1 MQNAT
6 RKLMPQPGVG
16 LAATR
21 PTRVPRPTRAPRPAD
36 PVPAQNSTANVAA
49 FRRELD
55 AFAQQCRAFADA
67 CEETSRRLQHQASE
81 PVSMAVEKLRVVRD
95 TLPEAT
101 LEFEDFE
108 TVPEWEE
115 EDSPTSEWPRIH
127 APSTWEC
134 PVVEPARLASP
145 PSEVLRPCPSCGHRN
160 GLQYRSCTVCGG
172 VLAPSESAPQVRPL
186 VDPATP
192 LNALIDW
199 IRRLDPRR
207 PRWLEPEALAPR
219 T

>member
-6 RKLMPQPGVG
+6 RKLMPQPGG
-16 LAATR
+16 GIAATR
-21 PTRVPRPTRAPRPAD
+21 PTRVPRPSRAPRPAD
-36 PVPAQNSTANVAA
+36 PVPAENSTESVAA
-49 FRRELD
+49 IRRELD

-67 CEETSRRLQHQASE
+67 CEETSRRLQHDASE
-81 PVSMAVEKLRVVRD
+81 PVSAVSEKLCLVRD
-95 TLPEAT
+95 TLPEDT
-101 LEFEDFE
+101 LELADSDA
-108 TVPEWEE
+108 VPDWEE
-115 EDSPTSEWPRIH
+115 DDVPTSQWPRIQG
-127 APSTWEC
+127 PTTWEC

-160 GLQYRSCTVCGG
+160 GLQYHACTVCGG
-172 VLAPSESAPQVRPL
+172 GLVANESAVRARSS

-207 PRWLEPEALAPR
+207 PRLEPEALAPR